1 MTSQLWDGHAA
12 HGYDE
17 STAAMPTGAAVDFLA
32 PLAPLAPNG
41 RALAFAIG
49 TGRVAVPLSD
59 RGIEA
64 PFTADSRAHIS
75 IWQKPE
81 TP

>member
-1 MTSQLWDGHAA
+1 MTSQLWDEHAA

-32 PLAPLAPNG
+32 PLAPNG
-41 RALAFAIG
+41 RALEFAIG